1 MGAMTVVH
9 AVFAVHFWFGCYYD
23 WVHVRIPKNE
33 HMGMAFSF
41 GNTEK
46 LKFLTFWNALLQGL
60 FFTICLLNDIIGTN
74 EPNPKKTPIIRKVKD
89 TLFTALAFPLSI
101 FVGTTFWGIYAV
113 DRELVFPKILD
124 KYFPVWLN
132 HVMHTNIMIFVLIEM
147 AMNFRSYPKRKTG
160 ISILGVFMMCYLIW
174 MHVIYHYSG
183 VWVYPI
189 FEVLNLPLRIL
200 FFVGLLV
207 LIVVMYLIGEGLN
220 NILWSNQIKAVKS
233 NKAKKRH

>member
-1 MGAMTVVH
+1 MPTVKTVVYS
-9 AVFAVHFWFGCYYD
+9 VLVLYYVATISFD
-23 WVHVRIPKNE
+23 FVSIKGPPGLRKNI
-33 HMGMAFSF
+33 SF
-41 GNTEK
+41 GGK
-46 LKFLTFWNALLQGL
+46 LRFLTIWNMLLQGL